1 MNLILCGMMGS
12 GKSTVGAK
20 IAQIVGWKFCD
31 TDQMITEKHGD
42 IPSIF
47 QNYGEAHF
55 RALER
60 ETVAELALQEDL
72 IIATGGGLVLQ
83 KGNVE
88 ALKQSGKIVFLR
100 ATVDTLSNRLKGD
113 ASRPLLQSK
122 TESMSQRLTALLAQ
136 RTPIYEEVADF
147 IVDVDKKT
155 PDEIADEI
163 IKIMKIDQTKG
174 AGTR

>member
-20 IAQIVGWKFCD
+20 IAQLIGWEFCD

-60 ETVAELALQEDL
+60 ETVAELALQDGL
-72 IIATGGGLVLQ
+72 VISTGGGLVLQ

-100 ATVDTLSNRLKGD
+100 ATVDTLSTRLKGD
-113 ASRPLLQSK
+113 GSRPLLQSK
-122 TESMSQRLTALLAQ
+122 TQSLTDRLTALLSE
-136 RTPIYEEVADF
+136 RTPIYEGVADF
-147 IVDVDKKT
+147 IVDADKKT